1 MQIDIPLQYPLC
13 GGKCILGLTSRH
25 FSALRKEAGKHAKI
39 VSFSEIHMNLKNLF
53 AAHETIFNFSKQFL
67 TQIKQRIR
75 IESIS

>member
-1 MQIDIPLQYPLC
+1 MYSVF
-13 GGKCILGLTSRH
+13 TSRH
-25 FSALRKEAGKHAKI
+25 FSALKKEAGKHAKI